1 MSNTAPIYSSACR
14 FTDKAVTVAHNG
26 HGIRISL
33 DAGEFDVSRF
43 LNQEQTLDLVEALLA
58 KFSPRLQ
65 PASTPPRCFSAREEM
80 ENLRLALRGFLG
92 RLNRLETAVFTNRME
107 THMAIMQER
116 IGRLEN
122 ARAALTETL
131 RVV

>member
-1 MSNTAPIYSSACR
+1 MSNTAPIYTSSCR
-14 FTDKAVTVAHNG
+14 FTDAFVQVAHHG
-26 HGIRISL
+26 HGVRISL
-33 DAGEFDVSRF
+33 GNADEGISRF
-43 LNQEQTLDLVEALLA
+43 LDEAQANDLARNLVRAGFGPA
-58 KFSPRLQ
+58 GNAPRI
-65 PASTPPRCFSAREEM
+65 E
-80 ENLRLALRGFLG
+80 G
-92 RLNRLETAVFTNRME
+92 RVDRLETAVFTGRME

>member
-1 MSNTAPIYSSACR
+1 
-14 FTDKAVTVAHNG
+14 
-26 HGIRISL
+26 
-33 DAGEFDVSRF
+33 
-43 LNQEQTLDLVEALLA
+43 
-58 KFSPRLQ
+58 
-65 PASTPPRCFSAREEM
+65 M

-92 RLNRLETAVFTNRME
+92 RLNRLETAVFTGRME

-131 RVV
+131 RVVRLDHNV